1 MILKSIALT
10 PFGGLTNAPL
20 NFKPGLNVIHGP
32 NEAGKTTIFNALQRV
47 LFTSTH
53 LTPSVFGREME
64 PFLPLEGGDTI
75 VVSLCLDLN
84 GNTYALKKAWGA
96 TKSAELTLPGGSLI
110 TDEKAV
116 QERLISLLPAKEGTF
131 KTVLMTYQSGLS
143 KTIEELEA
151 QQEPIQTLSTILRR
165 AVFETDGVS
174 VDQFKQN
181 IESEYTAYY
190 SRWDRERGCPESNQ
204 RYIRGVGN
212 ILQAHYDMED
222 TQTALQEAKRYEAE
236 LDEINGEISTCIDT
250 IEIIEAYTK
259 ENERIVEDA
268 RQRQLLNDRL
278 DAINARMEKY
288 RKDNRDWPV
297 AESEVDRI
305 GALLPE
311 LKKKENALALEQE
324 IAIKK
329 EERNQL
335 RRQLEQVEKG
345 RQELE
350 DAKQA
355 AQQTPKL
362 TDNDLEELRNTD
374 AKLDRL
380 KASVTASKLSVRL
393 LAKSALSVLVQEG
406 LSEPQSHEIA
416 SGNHISYNEG
426 GRVKISHQDW
436 EIDISSG
443 ESDFDALVQEFEE
456 TKGHLTALLE
466 QHGVENLNE
475 AIDVNN
481 NYTACLR
488 SVNSAVNNLEA
499 ALDGET
505 YEELK
510 AKVAEIGTTEDSRD
524 LDSILED
531 LYSVRAEIS
540 DHKRSSE
547 QNRERIQ
554 ELIETYGSSDQLL
567 LKLAEEAKT
576 ERETLEK
583 IENLVP
589 LPDGVDDV
597 DSFIEMYEEKQAEL
611 TETNDHKMD
620 LLIQRAD
627 LEKNEPELSAEE
639 LNNRLVEL
647 TENFERINKRG
658 EAVARIKDLTD
669 RLMEEMDSNTYKGL
683 TGDLER
689 YVVSMTENRY
699 AQIDMEESIPRG
711 FVRRDGVVLPYDLL
725 SAGTRDVL
733 ALSLRL
739 AMANHFLRDANGM
752 LMLDDPLVDLDPRRQ
767 EKAAE
772 AFRDF
777 AEQKQVIIFTC
788 HPHHAELLGGNLIE
802 LKGNS

>member
-1 MILKSIALT
+1 MILKSIALK
-10 PFGGLTNAPL
+10 PFGGLTDAQL
-20 NFKPGLNVIHGP
+20 AFKPGLNVIQGP
-32 NEAGKTTIFNALQRV
+32 NEAGKSTIFNALQRV
-47 LFTSTH
+47 LFTPAH
-53 LTPSVFGREME
+53 LTPSVFRREME
-64 PFLPLEGGDTI
+64 SFLPLEGGDTI

-84 GNTYALKKAWGA
+84 GNTYALKRTWGA
-96 TKSAELTLPGGSLI
+96 TKSVELTLPRGSII
-110 TDEKAV
+110 TDEDAV
-116 QERLISLLPAKEGTF
+116 QGRLISLLPAKEGTF
-131 KTVLMTYQSGLS
+131 KTVLMTYQSGLP

-190 SRWDRERGCPESNQ
+190 SRWDRERGCPESDR
-204 RYIRGVGN
+204 RYKINVGK
-212 ILQAHYDMED
+212 ILQAHYGLED
-222 TQTALQEAKRYEAE
+222 TRTALKEAKVYEVE
-236 LDEINGEISTCIDT
+236 LDEINSEISACSNT
-250 IEIIEAYTK
+250 IETIEAYIK
-259 ENERIVEDA
+259 ENERVVEDA
-268 RQRQLLNDRL
+268 RQRQSLNDRQV
-278 DAINARMEKY
+278 AIDARMEKL
-288 RKDNRDWPV
+288 RKDNRDWPITENE
-297 AESEVDRI
+297 AARIEV
-305 GALLPE
+305 LLPG
-311 LKKKENALALEQE
+311 LKKKENALVLEQE
-324 IAIKK
+324 VAIKK

-335 RRQLEQVEKG
+335 RRQFEQVEQR

-350 DAKQA
+350 GAEQV

-362 TDNDLEELRNTD
+362 TADDLEELRVTD
-374 AKLDRL
+374 AKLNEL
-380 KASVTASKLSVRL
+380 KASVNAGKLSVRL
-393 LAKSALSVLVQEG
+393 LANNALSILVQEG
-406 LSEPQSHEIA
+406 LSEPQPQEIG
-416 SGNHISYNEG
+416 SGEHISYDEG

-443 ESDFDALVQEFEE
+443 ESNFDALVQEFEE
-456 TKGHLTALLE
+456 TNRHLTALLE
-466 QHGVENLNE
+466 QHDVENLNE
-475 AIDVNN
+475 AIGINN
-481 NYTACLR
+481 GYMTSLQ
-488 SVNSAVNNLEA
+488 SVNSAKNNLKA
-499 ALDGET
+499 ALAGET

-510 AKVAEIGTTEDSRD
+510 AKVAQIGTTEDSRD
-524 LDSILED
+524 LKSIQED
-531 LYSVRAEIS
+531 LYNVKAEIS
-540 DHKRSSE
+540 E
-547 QNRERIQ
+547 RERSLGQNQQQIQ
-554 ELIETYGSSDQLL
+554 ELIDTYGSSDQLL
-567 LKLAEEAKT
+567 LKLAEEAKK
-576 ERETLEK
+576 ERDVQDK

-589 LPDGVDDV
+589 LPDDVDDI

-611 TETNDHKMD
+611 TKTNNHNTD

-639 LNNRLVEL
+639 LDNRLVEL

-689 YVVSMTENRY
+689 YVMSMTENRY

-711 FVRRDGVVLPYDLL
+711 FVRQDGVTLPYDLL

-739 AMANHFLRDANGM
+739 AMANHFLMDANGM

-767 EKAAE
+767 EKAAD

-788 HPHHAELLGGNLIE
+788 HPHHAELLGGNRIE
-802 LKGNS
+802 LEGNS

>member
-10 PFGGLTNAPL
+10 PFGGLTNAQL
-20 NFKPGLNVIHGP
+20 DFKPGLNVIHGP
-32 NEAGKTTIFNALQRV
+32 NEAGKSTIFNALQRV
-47 LFTSTH
+47 LFTPVH
-53 LTPSVFGREME
+53 LTPSVFKRDME
-64 PFLPLEGGDTI
+64 SFLPLEGGDTI

-84 GNTYALKKAWGA
+84 GNTYALKRAWGA

-110 TDEKAV
+110 TDEDEV

-131 KTVLMTYQSGLS
+131 KTVLMTYQSGLP

-190 SRWDRERGCPESNQ
+190 SRWDRERGCPKSD
-204 RYIRGVGN
+204 RRFKRDVGK
-212 ILQAHYDMED
+212 ILQAYYDMED
-222 TQTALQEAKRYEAE
+222 TRTALKEAKVYEAE
-236 LDEINGEISTCIDT
+236 LDEINGEINICIDT
-250 IEIIEAYTK
+250 IETIEAYIE
-259 ENERIVEDA
+259 ENERVVEDA
-268 RQRQLLNDRL
+268 RQRQSLINRL
-278 DAINARMEKY
+278 DAVDARMEIH

-297 AESEVDRI
+297 AESEETRI
-305 GALLPE
+305 EALLPG
-311 LKKKENALALEQE
+311 LNKKENALALEQE
-324 IAIKK
+324 TARKR

-335 RRQLEQVEKG
+335 RRQFEQVEKR

-350 DAKQA
+350 DAEQA

-362 TDNDLEELRNTD
+362 TVHDLEELRNTY
-374 AKLDRL
+374 AKLNEF

-393 LAKSALSVLVQEG
+393 LAKNALSVFVQEG
-406 LSEPQSHEIA
+406 FSEPQSQEIA
-416 SGNHISYNEG
+416 SGDHISYDEG
-426 GRVKISHQDW
+426 SRVKISHQDW

-443 ESDFDALVQEFEE
+443 ESNFDALVQEFEE
-456 TKGHLTALLE
+456 TNLCLTALLE
-466 QHGVENLNE
+466 QHGVENLDE
-475 AIDVNN
+475 AIGVNN
-481 NYTACLR
+481 DYTVRLQ
-488 SVNSAVNNLEA
+488 SVDSAKNNLEEELA
-499 ALDGET
+499 GET

-524 LDSILED
+524 LESILED
-531 LYSVRAEIS
+531 LHSVKAEIS
-540 DHKRSSE
+540 EHERFLE
-547 QNRERIQ
+547 QNQKRIQ
-554 ELIETYGSSDQLL
+554 ELIDTYGSLDQLL
-567 LKLAEEAKT
+567 LKLAEEARI
-576 ERETLEK
+576 ERETQEK

-589 LPDGVDDV
+589 LPDGVDDI
-597 DSFIEMYEEKQAEL
+597 DSFIQMYEEKQAEL
-611 TETNDHKMD
+611 TEANNRKTS
-620 LLIQRAD
+620 LLIQRANV
-627 LEKNEPELSAEE
+627 EKNEPELSAEE

-647 TENFERINKRG
+647 NENLERINKRG

-683 TGDLER
+683 AGDLER

-699 AQIDMEESIPRG
+699 AQIDMEESLPRG
-711 FVRRDGVVLPYDLL
+711 FVRQDGMTLPYDLL
-725 SAGTRDVL
+725 STGTRDVL

-739 AMANHFLRDANGM
+739 AMANHFLMDANGM

-772 AFRDF
+772 AFRNF

-788 HPHHAELLGGNLIE
+788 HPHHAELLGGNRIE
-802 LKGNS
+802 LEGNS